1 MSAVAADEARI
12 GSMIDAADKAAVAGQ
27 HAEAARLL
35 AAAEAAAPRNPRVL
49 NALGMYA
56 LKTGEFLAARRR
68 FEDAVQLDAGAP
80 LLWFHLALARRAQG
94 DVEAEA
100 AALEKALELDPYF
113 YLALLQ
119 KATLLE
125 RRGKHRQAAQVYRA
139 FLQCVPPGAQQAPGL
154 QQGLERAR
162 AAVAAN
168 GAALERFLQSRLAAT
183 QAAHRDAAQER
194 FNHCLDALLD
204 KRRIYTPQPTLM
216 HFPRLPALEF
226 YERAEFPWLGAFE
239 AATEQIRG
247 ELLQCLARDADGVVP
262 YVDYPSG
269 VPLNQWR
276 ELNRSRRWGAYYLI
290 KGGVRQ
296 EQHLGQCPQTAA
308 LLAAAPLAEVPGEA
322 PTAFFSI
329 LEPRT
334 RIPPHTGVT
343 NTRLV
348 AHVPLVIP
356 PGCGFRVGSE
366 TREWRPGQAWVF
378 DDTLEHEAWNS
389 SHEPRAILILDIW
402 NPLLTSA
409 ERALV
414 GAATV
419 ALSEYYRDT
428 QAN

>member
-1 MSAVAADEARI
+1 MSAVAADDARI
-12 GSMIDAADKAAVAGQ
+12 GSMIDAADKAAAAGQ

-35 AAAEAAAPRNPRVL
+35 AAAEAAAPGSPQVL
-49 NALGMYA
+49 NALGMLA
-56 LKTGEFLAARRR
+56 LKTGEFAAARRR
-68 FEDAVQLDAGAP
+68 LEQAVHLDPRAP
-80 LLWFHLALARRAQG
+80 LLWFHVALARRAQG
-94 DVEAEA
+94 DAEAEA

-125 RRGKHRQAAQVYRA
+125 RRGQHRQAAQVYRA
-139 FLQCVPPGAQQAPGL
+139 FLQCVPPSAQQNPAL
-154 QQGLERAR
+154 QQGLEHAR

-168 GAALERFLQSRLAAT
+168 TAALERFLQSRLAAA
-183 QAAHRDAAQER
+183 QAAHREASQER
-194 FNHCLDALLD
+194 FNHCLDVLLD
-204 KRRIYTPQPTLM
+204 KRRIYAPQPSLM
-216 HFPRLPALEF
+216 HFPRLPILEF
-226 YERAEFPWLGAFE
+226 YERTEFPWLGAFE
-239 AATEQIRG
+239 AATEQIRS
-247 ELLQCLARDADGVVP
+247 EQLQCLAGDADGVVP

-269 VPLNQWR
+269 SPLNQWR
-276 ELNRSRRWGAYYLI
+276 ELNRSRRWSAYYLI

-296 EQHLGQCPQTAA
+296 EQRLGRCPQTAA

-348 AHVPLVIP
+348 VHVPLVIP

-366 TREWRPGQAWVF
+366 TRQWQPGRAWVF
-378 DDTLEHEAWNS
+378 DDTIEHEAWNGS
-389 SHEPRAILILDIW
+389 DEPRAILILDIW
-402 NPLLTSA
+402 NPFLTSA

-414 GAATV
+414 SAATT
-419 ALSEYYRDT
+419 ALSEYYRE
-428 QAN
+428 

>member
-1 MSAVAADEARI
+1 MSAAAAQDPRI
-12 GSMIDAADKAAVAGQ
+12 GSLIDAADKAAAAGQ

-35 AAAEAAAPRNPRVL
+35 AAAEAAAPRDPRVL

-68 FEDAVQLDAGAP
+68 FEDAVHVDAGAP

-119 KATLLE
+119 KSTLLE
-125 RRGKHRQAAQVYRA
+125 RRGRHRQAAQVYRA
-139 FLQCVPPGAQQAPGL
+139 FLRCVPPAAQQAPGL

-168 GAALERFLQSRLAAT
+168 GAALERFLQTRLAAT
-183 QAAHRDAAQER
+183 QAAHRDAPQER

-204 KRRIYTPQPTLM
+204 KRRIYTPQPTFM

-226 YERAEFPWLGAFE
+226 YERTEFPWLAAFE

-247 ELLQCLARDADGVVP
+247 ELLQCLARDAEGVVP
-262 YVDYPSG
+262 YVDYPAG
-269 VPLNQWR
+269 APLNQWR

-290 KGGVRQ
+290 KGGIRQ
-296 EQHLGQCPQTAA
+296 DQRLAQCPQTAA

-322 PTAFFSI
+322 PTAFFS
-329 LEPRT
+329 RT

-348 AHVPLVIP
+348 VHVPLVVP
-356 PGCGFRVGSE
+356 AGCGFRVGSE

-378 DDTLEHEAWNS
+378 DDTLEHEAWNGS
-389 SHEPRAILILDIW
+389 DEPRAILILDIW
-402 NPLLTSA
+402 NPFLTDA

-414 GAATV
+414 SATTAAMN
-419 ALSEYYRDT
+419 EYYRE
-428 QAN
+428 

>member
-1 MSAVAADEARI
+1 
-12 GSMIDAADKAAVAGQ
+12 
-27 HAEAARLL
+27 
-35 AAAEAAAPRNPRVL
+35 
-49 NALGMYA
+49 MYA

-125 RRGKHRQAAQVYRA
+125 RRGKHRHAAQVYRA

-216 HFPRLPALEF
+216 HFPGCRHWSSTSVPSSPGWGRSKRRPSRSAASCCSAS
-226 YERAEFPWLGAFE
+226 RAMPMESSPM
-239 AATEQIRG
+239 
-247 ELLQCLARDADGVVP
+247 
-262 YVDYPSG
+262 
-269 VPLNQWR
+269 
-276 ELNRSRRWGAYYLI
+276 
-290 KGGVRQ
+290 
-296 EQHLGQCPQTAA
+296 
-308 LLAAAPLAEVPGEA
+308 
-322 PTAFFSI
+322 SI
-329 LEPRT
+329 
-334 RIPPHTGVT
+334 IQ
-343 NTRLV
+343 
-348 AHVPLVIP
+348 A
-356 PGCGFRVGSE
+356 GCR
-366 TREWRPGQAWVF
+366 
-378 DDTLEHEAWNS
+378 
-389 SHEPRAILILDIW
+389 
-402 NPLLTSA
+402 
-409 ERALV
+409 
-414 GAATV
+414 
-419 ALSEYYRDT
+419 
-428 QAN
+428 

>member
-1 MSAVAADEARI
+1 MSAAADEARL
-12 GSMIDAADKAAVAGQ
+12 GSMIAAADKAAAAGQ

-35 AAAEAAAPRNPRVL
+35 AAAQAEAPGSPRVL
-49 NALGMYA
+49 NALGMLA
-56 LKTGEFLAARRR
+56 LKTGEFGAARRHL
-68 FEDAVQLDAGAP
+68 EEAVRLDAGAP

-94 DVEAEA
+94 DAEAEA
-100 AALEKALELDPYF
+100 AALEKALELDAYF

-125 RRGKHRQAAQVYRA
+125 RRGRHRQAAQLFRA
-139 FLQCVPPGAQQAPGL
+139 FLQCVPPSAQHTPGL
-154 QQGLERAR
+154 SQGLERAR

-168 GAALERFLQSRLAAT
+168 GAALERFLQARLAET
-183 QAAHRDAAQER
+183 QAAHREASQER
-194 FNHCLDALLD
+194 FNHCLDVLLD

-226 YERAEFPWLGAFE
+226 YERADFPWLTAFE
-239 AATEQIRG
+239 AATEQLRA
-247 ELLQCLARDADGVVP
+247 ELLQSLARDAEGVVP

-290 KGGVRQ
+290 KGGVRH
-296 EQHLGQCPQTAA
+296 EQHLRQCPRTAA

-348 AHVPLVIP
+348 VHVPLVIP

-366 TREWRPGQAWVF
+366 TRQWQPGQAWVF
-378 DDTLEHEAWNS
+378 DDTIEHEAWNGS
-389 SHEPRAILILDIW
+389 DEPRAILILDIW
-402 NPLLTSA
+402 NPFLTEA

-414 GAATV
+414 SAATAAV
-419 ALSEYYRDT
+419 SEYYHD
-428 QAN
+428 

>member
-1 MSAVAADEARI
+1 MSAVAADDARI
-12 GSMIDAADKAAVAGQ
+12 GSLIDAADKAAAAGQ

-35 AAAEAAAPRNPRVL
+35 AAAEVAAPRNPRVL
-49 NALGMYA
+49 NALGMHA
-56 LKTGEFLAARRR
+56 LKTGEFLAARRHL
-68 FEDAVQLDAGAP
+68 EAAVQLDAGAP

-94 DVEAEA
+94 DIEAEA
-100 AALEKALELDPYF
+100 VALEKALELDPYF

-119 KATLLE
+119 KSTLLE
-125 RRGKHRQAAQVYRA
+125 RRGRHRQAAQVYRA
-139 FLQCVPPGAQQAPGL
+139 FLQCVPPAAQQAPGL
-154 QQGLERAR
+154 SQGLERAR

-168 GAALERFLQSRLAAT
+168 TAALERFLQSRLAAG
-183 QAAHRDAAQER
+183 QAAHRDASQER

-204 KRRIYTPQPTLM
+204 KRRIYTPQPTFM
-216 HFPRLPALEF
+216 HFPKLPALEF
-226 YERAEFPWLGAFE
+226 YERAEFPWLGELE

-247 ELLQCLARDADGVVP
+247 ELLQCLACDTDGVVP

-269 VPLNQWR
+269 APLNQWR

-290 KGGVRQ
+290 KAGARL
-296 EQHLGQCPQTAA
+296 ERHLERCPKTAA

-348 AHVPLVIP
+348 VHLPLVIP

-366 TREWRPGQAWVF
+366 TREWHPGQAWVF
-378 DDTLEHEAWNS
+378 DDTIEHEAWNGS
-389 SHEPRAILILDIW
+389 DEARAILILDIW
-402 NPLLTSA
+402 NPFLTSA

-414 GAATV
+414 SAATA
-419 ALSEYYRDT
+419 ALSEYYRE
-428 QAN
+428 

>member
-1 MSAVAADEARI
+1 MSAAAADDPGI
-12 GSMIDAADKAAVAGQ
+12 GSLIDAADKASAAGQ
-27 HAEAARLL
+27 HTEAARLL
-35 AAAEAAAPRNPRVL
+35 AAAEAAAPGNPRVL
-49 NALGMYA
+49 NALGMLA
-56 LKTGEFLAARRR
+56 LKTGEFAVARRR
-68 FEDAVQLDAGAP
+68 LEEAVQRDAAAP

-125 RRGKHRQAAQVYRA
+125 RRAKHRQAAQVYRA
-139 FLQCVPPGAQQAPGL
+139 FLQCVPPSAQQAPGL
-154 QQGLERAR
+154 LQGLEHAR
-162 AAVAAN
+162 AAVSAN
-168 GAALERFLQSRLAAT
+168 AAALERFLQDRLAAT
-183 QAAHRDAAQER
+183 QAAHREAPQER

-204 KRRIYTPQPTLM
+204 KRRIYTQQPTFM

-226 YERAEFPWLGAFE
+226 YARAEFPWLGAFE
-239 AATEQIRG
+239 AATGQIRS
-247 ELLQCLARDADGVVP
+247 ELLQCLAGDAEGVVP
-262 YVDYPSG
+262 YVDYPAG
-269 VPLNQWR
+269 APLNQWR

-290 KGGVRQ
+290 KGGTRL
-296 EQHLGQCPQTAA
+296 ERHLERCPKTAA
-308 LLAAAPLAEVPGEA
+308 LLAEAPLAEVPGEA

-348 AHVPLVIP
+348 VHLPLVVP

-366 TREWRPGQAWVF
+366 TRQWHPGQAWVF
-378 DDTLEHEAWNS
+378 DDTIEHEAWNS

-419 ALSEYYRDT
+419 ALSEYYRDA

>member
-1 MSAVAADEARI
+1 
-12 GSMIDAADKAAVAGQ
+12 MIDAADKAAAAGQ
-27 HAEAARLL
+27 HTEAARLL
-35 AAAEAAAPRNPRVL
+35 AAAEAAAPGNPRVL

-56 LKTGEFLAARRR
+56 LKTGEFAAARRR
-68 FEDAVQLDAGAP
+68 LEEAVQRDASAP

-100 AALEKALELDPYF
+100 AAVEKALELDPHF

-125 RRGKHRQAAQVYRA
+125 RRAKHRQAAQVYRA
-139 FLQCVPPGAQQAPGL
+139 FLQCVPPSAQQAPGL

-162 AAVAAN
+162 AAVSAN
-168 GAALERFLQSRLAAT
+168 AAALERFLQDRLGAT
-183 QAAHRDAAQER
+183 QAAHRDAPQER

-204 KRRIYTPQPTLM
+204 KRRIYTQQPTFM

-226 YERAEFPWLGAFE
+226 YERAEFPWLEAFE
-239 AATEQIRG
+239 VATGQIRS
-247 ELLQCLARDADGVVP
+247 ELLQCLAGDAEGVVP
-262 YVDYPSG
+262 YVDYPAG
-269 VPLNQWR
+269 APLNQWR

-290 KGGVRQ
+290 KGGTRL
-296 EQHLGQCPQTAA
+296 ERHLERCPKTAA
-308 LLAAAPLAEVPGEA
+308 LLAEAPLAEVPGEA
-322 PTAFFSI
+322 PTVFFSI

-348 AHVPLVIP
+348 VHLPLVVP
-356 PGCGFRVGSE
+356 TGCGFRVGSE
-366 TREWRPGQAWVF
+366 TREWQPGQAWVF
-378 DDTLEHEAWNS
+378 DDTIEHEAWNS

-402 NPLLTSA
+402 NPFLTAA

-414 GAATV
+414 SATTAAMN
-419 ALSEYYRDT
+419 EYYRE
-428 QAN
+428 